1 MSSTSTAST
10 KADKKTCSSSNP
22 FAFGCMSK
30 MMAFQDKWRRNPSP
44 ANISFESMGDNDA
57 IWLMLLMAEDEF
69 ARYVRQVKVKV

>member
-1 MSSTSTAST
+1 
-10 KADKKTCSSSNP
+10 
-22 FAFGCMSK
+22 MSK